1 MRMQKTFDV
10 PGPVTLDLRV
20 ASGDISV
27 DPTLDGRVEIEL
39 IAHDEESQALVD
51 AARVERRDD
60 RVVVEVPQKRGG
72 WSGFALIFGRGGIS
86 CRVRCP
92 HQSNLEIRSKSADVE
107 ALGTLG
113 NVDVRTASGD
123 LAVQELMGDLVAK
136 GAGGDIRA
144 ERIHGDASVQTAS
157 GDVDLG
163 FLGGRV
169 VVNAVSGDVRIGR
182 TNGDATV
189 GTVSGDQQHD
199 SAGGSVTSN
208 SVSGDVRV
216 AVRRGSRVYL
226 DCNSV
231 SGDTSSDLEMTGE
244 STGDGPLIE
253 VRVKTVSGDIRITR
267 APAPADTTQE
277 VHA

>member
-1 MRMQKTFDV
+1 MHKTFDV

-20 ASGDISV
+20 PSGDISV
-27 DPTLDGRVEIEL
+27 DATLDGRVEIEL

-51 AARVERRDD
+51 AARVEHRDD
-60 RVVVEVPQKRGG
+60 RVVIEVPQKRGG

-92 HQSNLEIRSKSADVE
+92 QRSNLEIRSKSADVE

-136 GAGGDIRA
+136 GASGDIRA
-144 ERIHGDASVQTAS
+144 ERIHGDASVQSAS

-163 FLGGRV
+163 FVGGRV
-169 VVNAVSGDVRIGR
+169 SVNAVSGDVRIGQ
-182 TNGDATV
+182 TAGETTV
-189 GTVSGDQQHD
+189 GTVSGDQQHE

-226 DCNSV
+226 DCTTV
-231 SGDTSSDLEMTGE
+231 SGDTSSDLDMTGE
-244 STGDGPLIE
+244 PTGDGPLIE

>member
-1 MRMQKTFDV
+1 MQKTFDV
-10 PGPVTLDLRV
+10 RGPVTLDLRV
-20 ASGDISV
+20 PSGDISV
-27 DPTLDGRVEIEL
+27 DPTLEGRVEIEL
-39 IAHDEESQALVD
+39 TAYDEESQALVD
-51 AARVERRDD
+51 AARIEQRDD
-60 RVVVEVPQKRGG
+60 RVVVEVPQKRGS

-92 HQSNLEIRSKSADVE
+92 HGSNLEIRSRSTDVE
-107 ALGTLG
+107 GLGTLG

-123 LAVQELMGDLVAK
+123 LAVQELIGDLVAK
-136 GAGGDIRA
+136 GASGDVRA
-144 ERIHGDASVQTAS
+144 ERIHGDANVQSAS

-163 FLGGRV
+163 FVGGRA
-169 VVNAVSGDVRIGR
+169 VVNAVSGDVRIGQAA
-182 TNGDATV
+182 GDTTV

-199 SAGGSVTSN
+199 AAAGSVTSN

-226 DCNSV
+226 DCTTV
-231 SGDTSSDLEMTGE
+231 SGDTSSDLELTGE
-244 STGDGPLIE
+244 ATGDGPLIE

>member
-1 MRMQKTFDV
+1 MQKTFDV

-20 ASGDISV
+20 PSGDISV
-27 DPTLDGRVEIEL
+27 DANLDGRVEIEL

-51 AARVERRDD
+51 AARVEQRDE
-60 RVVVEVPQKRGG
+60 RVVVEIPQKRGG
-72 WSGFALIFGRGGIS
+72 WGGFALFFGRGGIS

-92 HQSNLEIRSKSADVE
+92 HQSNLEVRSKSADVT
-107 ALGTLG
+107 AAGTLG

-123 LAVQELMGDLVAK
+123 LGVQELMGDLVAK
-136 GAGGDIRA
+136 SASGDTRA

-163 FLGGRV
+163 FVRGRAL
-169 VVNAVSGDVRIGR
+169 VNAVSGDVRIGQVEGE
-182 TNGDATV
+182 TTV
-189 GTVSGDQQHD
+189 GTVSGDQQHEG
-199 SAGGSVTSN
+199 AGGSVTSN

-216 AVRRGSRVYL
+216 AVRRGSRVFL
-226 DCNSV
+226 DCVTV

-244 STGDGPLIE
+244 PAGDGPVLE

-267 APAPADTTQE
+267 APMPADTTQE